1 MCHFQW
7 PWTKPNPVFKVT
19 PLFGSKYLTNG
30 YRYGQSYYRRR
41 IGNRTQ
47 AFEWHQLQWP
57 WVTSKPHFNTGTLL
71 VHCWYSLGR
80 HVTIGTPMVI
90 LLFWLSFDCFWLFFT
105 IGTPFV
111 HCLYSL
117 GRPVTIGTP
126 MVLSVFDDSYSVP
139 IVKRQSNSK
148 KWPLVYQCVSSPVYT
163 ESAEYTKPRK
173 LRYLAKP
180 PSCHVPGQ
188 WPQPVARGQGWLYG
202 RPCVW
207 LPFAAACCYSLFY
220 LYWWCLQL
228 V

>member
-126 MVLSVFDDSYSVP
+126 MVLGVFDDWFSVP
-139 IVKRQSNSK
+139 FVKNSQKTVKIATITIGVLIVTCQRRVRRIHKAAQT
-148 KWPLVYQCVSSPVYT
+148 PLPCETSIIC
-163 ESAEYTKPRK
+163 A
-173 LRYLAKP
+173 
-180 PSCHVPGQ
+180 
-188 WPQPVARGQGWLYG
+188 GWLK
-202 RPCVW
+202 
-207 LPFAAACCYSLFY
+207 
-220 LYWWCLQL
+220 LQDRTMTDNRICRAWHCRTGKWRTN
-228 V
+228 